1 MTGRKAVALLIAAGL
16 AVGLAARAAAE
27 EYPYHSL
34 AGQLLVA
41 SPAMTD
47 PRFAETV
54 ILMISHDRDGA
65 MGLVVNRVIGSGP
78 LRLLLETMGVEGSEA
93 EGTVRLFYGG
103 PVESHRGF
111 VVHTADYE
119 GPTTQVVA
127 DDLAVTF
134 ETDVLHAIGE
144 GEGPARS
151 LVLLG
156 YAGWGPGQLDGEI
169 RREDWYTAPPD
180 LSLVFG
186 DDLDR
191 VWERAMARAGTRL

>member
-1 MTGRKAVALLIAAGL
+1 MPGNAG
-16 AVGLAARAAAE
+16 
-27 EYPYHSL
+27 EYRPSL

-54 ILMISHDRDGA
+54 ILVISHDRDGA

-78 LRLLLETMGVEGSEA
+78 LRLLLETMGVEDSDA
-93 EGTVRLFYGG
+93 VDDVRLFFGG

-111 VVHTADYE
+111 VVHSPDYE
-119 GPTTQVVA
+119 GPTTQVVG
-127 DDLAVTF
+127 DGLAVSF
-134 ETDVLHAIGE
+134 ETDVLQAIGD
-144 GEGPARS
+144 GEGPAQS
-151 LVLLG
+151 LIMLG

-169 RREDWYTAPPD
+169 RREDWFTAPASP
-180 LSLVFG
+180 SLVFA

-191 VWERAMARAGTRL
+191 VWERAMARAGFRL